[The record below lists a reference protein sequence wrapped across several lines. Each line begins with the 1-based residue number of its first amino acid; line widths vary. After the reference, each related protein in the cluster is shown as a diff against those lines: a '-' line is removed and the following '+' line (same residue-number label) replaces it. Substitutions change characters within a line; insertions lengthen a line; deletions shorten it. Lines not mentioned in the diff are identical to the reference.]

1 VRNRYDDRFA
11 TKISIHK
18 VERKTLQ
25 RHFAVYRVQTPP
37 NLGELAE

>member
-11 TKISIHK
+11 TEISIHE

-25 RHFAVYRVQTPP
+25 RHFAMYRVQAPP
-37 NLGELAE
+37 NLRELAQ